1 MQSTGWKGKMLA
13 GIQRCRIKD
22 VCGPSPTVFKLA
34 TNNDQIYAVYYITMS
49 NKPKSSN
56 LKNC

>member
-1 MQSTGWKGKMLA
+1 MLA

-34 TNNDQIYAVYYITMS
+34 TNDDQIYAVYYIIMS
-49 NKPKSSN
+49 NKPKLSN
-56 LKNC
+56 LKYC